1 MSGPTLLRN
10 APSSSVAS
18 RRMGTNA
25 RLSEATRVAARTEKR
40 ERMVAQARSAS
51 PKILL
56 VVTALAVFAGLGI
69 WLWKSLQDP
78 RWTGLQTIRVQTEG
92 RVGAHEAAVLSGL
105 VAGTNL
111 LSLDVQSARKR
122 LATHPWIQ
130 DAEVSRSWPH
140 GVRITLRERVPV
152 ARMQDGNWISRDGM
166 VLSPRR
172 TESLPLVIGGATGR
186 RKEDSTAFRD
196 ALVALEGMKNSGR
209 TDLEVKVLRGGSL
222 EVHSGEGE
230 PIALVSVSGWKLGL
244 SRWKA
249 LREEI
254 GVSWRNFS
262 EIDLRHGSCAALRRA
277 EGGT

>member
-10 APSSSVAS
+10 APSSGAS
-18 RRMGTNA
+18 ARRMGTNA

-56 VVTALAVFAGLGI
+56 VLAGLAVFAALGV
-69 WLWKSLQDP
+69 WLWKALQDP
-78 RWTGLQTIRVQTEG
+78 RWTGLQTIRVQTDG
-92 RVGAHEAAVLSGL
+92 RVGAREAAELSGL
-105 VAGTNL
+105 KAGANL
-111 LSLDVQSARKR
+111 FSLDLESARKR

-130 DAEVSRSWPH
+130 EAELSRSWPH
-140 GVRITLRERVPV
+140 GVRIALRERVPV
-152 ARMQDGNWISRDGM
+152 ARLQNGNWISREGV
-166 VLSPRR
+166 VLPPRR
-172 TESLPLVIGGATGR
+172 IEPLPLVMGGATGR
-186 RKEDSTAFRD
+186 RGEDSIAFRQ

-209 TDLEVKVLRGGSL
+209 SDLEVKVLRGGSL
-222 EVHSGEGE
+222 EIRSGEGE

-254 GVSWRNFS
+254 GGSWRSIS